1 MNGDPNASRRDAG
14 DPYAIV
20 GTPLVDKP
28 WLAEVEVTHER
39 AAALIESQCPA
50 LAPVTLS
57 LMGAGWDNT
66 AYLVNGEWVFRFP
79 RRTIAVPLL
88 EAEGRVLPN
97 LAPRVPFPIP
107 RPEWFGRPADGY
119 PWPFLGY
126 RRLAG
131 RVASDVGLDEPA
143 RAALARPL
151 ARFLRALH
159 DVPRA
164 DADAWGAPPDA
175 FGRLDGDRLERMVRP
190 ALAELVARSTIDDAA
205 PWLDIVE
212 AGLAALPLD
221 GPLALVHGD
230 FYSRHVLVDEAGAM
244 AGVIDFGDLHV
255 GHPAVDLSVVWTLLP
270 ARARHEFFEI
280 YGAVSARA
288 AAAARLRG
296 ITSAI
301 AQEAYG
307 RDVGDTEIQREGVLA
322 LHSVVAR

>member
-1 MNGDPNASRRDAG
+1 MSG

-20 GTPLVDKP
+20 HKPLADKP

-39 AAALIESQCPA
+39 ASALIESQCPA
-50 LAPVTLS
+50 LAPATLS

-88 EAEGRVLPN
+88 EAEGRVLPR
-97 LAPRVPFPIP
+97 LAARLPCPIP
-107 RPEWFGRPADGY
+107 RPEWFGQPAAGY

-131 RVASDVGLDEPA
+131 HVASDVDLTDVT
-143 RAALARPL
+143 RAALAPPL

-159 DVPRA
+159 DVPLSEA
-164 DADAWGAPPDA
+164 EAWGAPADA
-175 FGRLDGDRLERMVRP
+175 FGRLDGGRLERMVRP
-190 ALAELVARSTIDDAA
+190 ALAELVARGTIEDAA
-205 PWLDIVE
+205 PWLDLVE

-221 GPLALVHGD
+221 SSLALVHGD
-230 FYSRHVLVDEAGAM
+230 FYSRHVLVDDAGVM
-244 AGVIDFGDLHV
+244 AGVIDFGDLHI
-255 GHPAVDLSVVWTLLP
+255 GHPAVDLSVAWTLLP
-270 ARARHEFFEI
+270 PRARHGFFEI

-288 AAAARLRG
+288 AAAARLRAL
-296 ITSAI
+296 TSAI

-307 RDVGDTEIQREGVLA
+307 RDVGDDRIQREGLRA
-322 LHSVVAR
+322 LHSVLAR